1 MVDLITIEKP
11 DMSALASEYEPLVDQ
26 AKALVVDSVET
37 RVAALEGYK
46 ILKTAI
52 KRIKE
57 HYEPTRKA
65 LDTAKKEI
73 LLARDKMIAPFEEA
87 MKIVNGKVDVYEQEE
102 RRKADEAARI
112 KVETERKRQEDQ
124 RLAEAEAAEKAG
136 DDKLAGE
143 ILLRPIEIEAPAP
156 VQPET
161 LAKVK
166 GVSSRVIYKA
176 EVTDL
181 AALIKYAANLPISE
195 LLLEPNMPKLNE
207 LARFHKNNLA
217 IPGVRVVTETVRPV
231 RG

>member
-11 DMSALASEYEPLVDQ
+11 DMSALASEYKPLVDQ

-136 DDKLAGE
+136 DADLAAE
-143 ILLRPIEIEAPAP
+143 IIERPIEVTPQVAAP
-156 VQPET
+156 EF
-161 LAKVK
+161 AKVK
-166 GVSSRVIYKA
+166 GVSKRVNYGA
-176 EVTDL
+176 EVIDL
-181 AALIKYAANLPISE
+181 GALLKYAASAPCNYSLV
-195 LLLEPNMPKLNE
+195 EPVASALNA
-207 LARFHKNNLA
+207 LARQYKEELS

>member
-1 MVDLITIEKP
+1 MRDMITIEKP
-11 DMSALASEYEPLVDQ
+11 DTTALAGDCTPLIEQ
-26 AKALVVDSVET
+26 AKALVVNSKDSHG
-37 RVAALEGYK
+37 AALEGYAA
-46 ILKTAI
+46 IKTMI

-57 HYEPTRKA
+57 YFEPSRKA

-73 LLARDKMIAPFEEA
+73 LRARDGMIEPLDEVIN
-87 MKIVNGKVDVYEQEE
+87 IVSNKVDVYEREQWRIAKE
-102 RRKADEAARI
+102 KADREAEA
-112 KVETERKRQEDQ
+112 ERKRQEEQ

-136 DDKLAGE
+136 DSALAEE
-143 ILLRPIEIEAPAP
+143 IIDRPIEVVAPAP
-156 VQPET
+156 AQPET
-161 LAKVK
+161 IGKVA